1 MLFLLSLSEVDLLL
15 CCGSSTW
22 YKIQLCLSFKSWSD
36 GQTFTPELFCRAG
49 FMILSIM
56 ASQPGPV
63 FSAILSGPVTHQYLI
78 TRAQMYCSIMFI
90 EYKKNTSLRNVEA
103 GRGRNQ
109 ESVKIGKG
117 VETKMQCTMGTLE
130 RRQTRQRDEQRQE
143 VWRTTQQE
151 KAFKKNIILS
161 RIHTH
166 YSAGAF
172 LGMEFIACSLF
183 FYKAYIL
190 FLILLYLSGP
200 PLTFPDYTLFL
211 KASLASKWS
220 SDQY

>member
-1 MLFLLSLSEVDLLL
+1 M
-15 CCGSSTW
+15 CQKRGW
-22 YKIQLCLSFKSWSD
+22 
-36 GQTFTPELFCRAG
+36 
-49 FMILSIM
+49 
-56 ASQPGPV
+56 
-63 FSAILSGPVTHQYLI
+63 
-78 TRAQMYCSIMFI
+78 AQMYCSIMFI

-183 FYKAYIL
+183 LFKAYIL
-190 FLILLYLSGP
+190 FKCSIPVFLSPCSGP
-200 PLTFPDYTLFL
+200 RLTFPDYTLFL

>member
-22 YKIQLCLSFKSWSD
+22 YIIQLCLSFKSWSD
-36 GQTFTPELFCRAG
+36 GQTFTPELFR
-49 FMILSIM
+49 
-56 ASQPGPV
+56 
-63 FSAILSGPVTHQYLI
+63 
-78 TRAQMYCSIMFI
+78 
-90 EYKKNTSLRNVEA
+90 KNTSLRNVEE

-190 FLILLYLSGP
+190 F
-200 PLTFPDYTLFL
+200 
-211 KASLASKWS
+211 KWVHALGHA
-220 SDQY
+220 